1 MHSATNIVASV
12 LASIVAYYLLR
23 TVCRFLLRAST
34 SLPTGPSNADWL
46 FGNQKEIWS
55 GNTCLGEPNPLD
67 NWHETY
73 GPTFTAGG
81 FFGTHRIYTKDIK
94 AIQHIMRNDQI
105 YLKPPVMRNIL
116 KSILGEGDPSCRTG
130 TGIIV
135 AEGEKHKIQ
144 RKVMNPAFGPN
155 QIRELT
161 STFFEKSIEMRD
173 IWNSRITAEGFGRI
187 DSVYWLSKVTVD
199 IIGLTGFN
207 YHFNALNDPDQTNEL
222 NRAFTTMFHSGGGWT
237 SAWVP
242 LLAALPQTVQQF
254 IQAVVSVLGYD
265 TAMKSSAECIQRK
278 CRELLMEN
286 KAFLAATGEKGNG
299 WGTKNLLS
307 LILKSNMSSDTP
319 ISDADATAQVP
330 TFLIAGHD
338 TTSLATNWALLELSL
353 HQDIQDKLGEEILS
367 VPTAMPSADELNALP
382 YLDAFV
388 RETLRLHS
396 PITTLNRVA
405 TQDDIIPL
413 THSFTDRNGIV
424 HCELPVRKGQLIH
437 LTSHQVN
444 TDKFLWGPH
453 AGEFRP
459 DRWLNV
465 PNGVQAI
472 PGVWSNLMTFWG
484 GAHGCMG
491 WRFSVTEM
499 KVFLFVLLRSFHFE
513 LGVPKDEL
521 TVLKMASIWQRPSL
535 KSAPTKTELPLI
547 IRPLKV

>member
-1 MHSATNIVASV
+1 MRSATNIVASV
-12 LASIVAYYLLR
+12 LASIVSYYLLR
-23 TVCRFLLRAST
+23 TVCRFLLRVSS
-34 SLPTGPSNADWL
+34 SLPNGPSNADWL

-55 GNTCLGEPNPLD
+55 GSTGLGEPNPLD
-67 NWHETY
+67 NWHEIY
-73 GPTFTAGG
+73 GRTFTAGG
-81 FFGTHRIYTKDIK
+81 FFGTQRIYSKDIK
-94 AIQHIMRNDQI
+94 AIQHIMRNDQL

-116 KSILGEGDPSCRTG
+116 KSILGEGTS
-130 TGIIV
+130 IIV
-135 AEGEKHKIQ
+135 AEREEHKIQ

-155 QIRELT
+155 EIRELT

-173 IWNSRITAEGFGRI
+173 IWNSRITAEGFGKI

-222 NRAFTTMFHSGGGWT
+222 NRAFTTMFRSSGGWT
-237 SAWVP
+237 SPWMP

-254 IQAVVSVLGYD
+254 IRAFVSVLGYD
-265 TAMKSSAECIQRK
+265 TAIKSSAECIQRQ
-278 CRELLMEN
+278 CRELMMES
-286 KAFLAATGEKGNG
+286 KAFLAATGEKDNG
-299 WGTKNLLS
+299 WSTKNLLS
-307 LILKSNMSSDTP
+307 LILKSNMSSNTP
-319 ISDADATAQVP
+319 MSDVDAIAQIP

-338 TTSLATNWALLELSL
+338 TTSLATNWALLELAL
-353 HQDIQDKLGEEILS
+353 HQDIQSKLGEEILS
-367 VPTAMPSADELNALP
+367 VRTAMPNVDELNALP

-388 RETLRLHS
+388 RETMRLHS

-413 THSFTDRNGIV
+413 TYAFTDRNGIV
-424 HCELPVRKGQLIH
+424 HNELPVRKGQLIH
-437 LTSHQVN
+437 LTLHQVH
-444 TDKFLWGPH
+444 TDKSLWGPH
-453 AGEFRP
+453 ADEFRP

-472 PGVWSNLMTFWG
+472 PGVWSNLLTFWG
-484 GAHGCMG
+484 GTHGCMG

-535 KSAPTKTELPLI
+535 KSAPMKTELPLI
-547 IRPLKV
+547 IRPFKV

>member
-23 TVCRFLLRAST
+23 TVGRFLLRVSS
-34 SLPTGPSNADWL
+34 SLPNGPSNADWL

-55 GNTCLGEPNPLD
+55 GSTCLGEPNPLD
-67 NWHETY
+67 NWHEIY

-81 FFGTHRIYTKDIK
+81 FFGTQRIYSKDIK

-105 YLKPPVMRNIL
+105 YLKPPVMQNIL
-116 KSILGEGDPSCRTG
+116 KGILGEGTS
-130 TGIIV
+130 IIV
-135 AEGEKHKIQ
+135 AEREEHKIQ
-144 RKVMNPAFGPN
+144 RKVMNPAFGPT

-173 IWNSRITAEGFGRI
+173 IWNSRITAEGFGKI

-242 LLAALPQTVQQF
+242 LLAALPQIVQQS
-254 IQAVVSVLGYD
+254 IRAVVSVLGYD
-265 TAMKSSAECIQRK
+265 TAMKLSAECIQRK
-278 CRELLMEN
+278 CREIMMES
-286 KAFLAATGEKGNG
+286 KAFLAATGEKDNG

-307 LILKSNMSSDTP
+307 LILKSNMSSNTP
-319 ISDADATAQVP
+319 MSDVDAIAQIP
-330 TFLIAGHD
+330 TFLIGGHD
-338 TTSLATNWALLELSL
+338 TTSLATNWALLELAL
-353 HQDIQDKLGEEILS
+353 HQDIQSKLGQEILS
-367 VPTAMPSADELNALP
+367 VPTAMASVDELNALP

-388 RETLRLHS
+388 RETMRLHS
-396 PITTLNRVA
+396 PITTVNRVA

-413 THSFTDRNGIV
+413 SYAFTDRSGIV
-424 HCELPVRKGQLIH
+424 HSELPVRKGQLIH
-437 LTSHQVN
+437 LTLHQVN
-444 TDKFLWGPH
+444 TDKSLWGPH
-453 AGEFRP
+453 AREFRP

-465 PNGVQAI
+465 PSGVQAI
-472 PGVWSNLMTFWG
+472 PGVWSNLLTFWG
-484 GAHGCMG
+484 GTHGCIG

-535 KSAPTKTELPLI
+535 KSAPMKTELPLI